1 MSNKCDPPNLFL
13 GWYNYNVWFENE
25 ESTDIIT
32 KRDLPPMPADEEVKK
47 AIGLKILLP
56 NKLLSR
62 LPSTK

>member
-1 MSNKCDPPNLFL
+1 
-13 GWYNYNVWFENE
+13 
-25 ESTDIIT
+25 
-32 KRDLPPMPADEEVKK
+32 MPADEEVKK